1 MLCPRARCVHDCAC
15 CSHDRCW
22 CCCAGSRR
30 GAAPC
35 TGGRAACDAAA
46 VAVNGAVCGGSRA
59 PSSPRRRAR
68 SPAAGAPPSPRWCCR
83 RAAAT
88 AARLALSHSLQN
100 LGGSTSC
107 KSCSPTHPFAP
118 SRFAMCDTGR
128 VPRAARPPPGGP
140 ASRGGGGASRVLH
153 EVLHSANHGRVTL
166 PGGASSRPDGIKES
180 LVILS
185 SCLTPQTTPPPIT
198 GCLGRGPRHK
208 THLQHLSHLP
218 ALYVSPHPR
227 LCRLLRQHT
236 PRWPRSPW

>member
-140 ASRGGGGASRVLH
+140 ASRGGGGQAGYSTRCCTV
-153 EVLHSANHGRVTL
+153 
-166 PGGASSRPDGIKES
+166 
-180 LVILS
+180 
-185 SCLTPQTTPPPIT
+185 QTT
-198 GCLGRGPRHK
+198 GVSHCLGAPAADQTVSRK
-208 THLQHLSHLP
+208 AWSSSAAVSHLRQRR
-218 ALYVSPHPR
+218 R
-227 LCRLLRQHT
+227 L
-236 PRWPRSPW
+236 